1 MVNTAMTME
10 SITMRPNLLKNVICA
25 KKRMMADISVV
36 NAADMI
42 GKPG

>member
-1 MVNTAMTME
+1 MTME

-42 GKPG
+42 GKPS